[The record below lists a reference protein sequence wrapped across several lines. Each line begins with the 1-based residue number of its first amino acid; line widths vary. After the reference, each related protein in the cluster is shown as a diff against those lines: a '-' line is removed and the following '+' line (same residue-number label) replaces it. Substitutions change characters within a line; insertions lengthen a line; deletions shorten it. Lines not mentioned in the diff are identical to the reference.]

1 MRRAALWAAVI
12 GLAVLAGAP
21 QVGAQRGQQFFER
34 LDRDRD
40 GVVTLQEMRAM
51 RARRMEALD
60 TNGDGRIS
68 RREFMSARPPW
79 ARSRRQPQMARRRA
93 RIFSRIDTDRDG
105 FISPAEREASLV
117 RWFARMDADRNGRL
131 TRREFIEARRR
142 LRGGSARRFQRLDAN
157 RDGAISFRELLDQR
171 ADQMHAIDRDRD
183 GRVSRR
189 EFLAR
194 GPRDRKR
201 LAQRVR
207 LFERLD
213 ANRDGYITPLEN
225 GLALKSWFARLD
237 ANRDGK
243 LTQEEIELR
252 RFRRAPP
259 LR

>member
-60 TNGDGRIS
+60 TNGDSRIS
-68 RREFMSARPPW
+68 RREFMSARPPG
-79 ARSRRQPQMARRRA
+79 ARSRRQPQMDRRRA
-93 RIFSRIDTDRDG
+93 RIFSRIDADRDG
-105 FISPAEREASLV
+105 FISPAEGEASLV

-142 LRGGSARRFQRLDAN
+142 LGGGSARRFQRLDAN
-157 RDGAISFRELLDQR
+157 RDGAISFGELLNQR
-171 ADQMHAIDRDRD
+171 ADQMQAIDRDKD
-183 GRVSRR
+183 GKVSRR

-194 GPRDRKR
+194 GPRDRVR